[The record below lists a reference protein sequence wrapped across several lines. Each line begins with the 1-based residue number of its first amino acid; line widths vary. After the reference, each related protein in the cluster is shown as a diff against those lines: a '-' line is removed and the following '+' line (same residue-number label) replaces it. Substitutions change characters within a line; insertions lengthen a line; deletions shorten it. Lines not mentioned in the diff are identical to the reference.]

1 MIMVSVGTF
10 DWHSLRT
17 LRRMPRSETAV
28 MLVTVVVT
36 VATHNLAYGVV
47 VGVLTATVLFARRVA
62 QLVEV
67 TSELSGDGG
76 TRTYRVT
83 GQLFFASSNDLVA
96 RFDYAGDPPSVVVDL
111 TAAHVW
117 DASTVAALDA
127 VRTRYAARGIEVTIA
142 GANENS
148 RARLEAVPR

>member
-1 MIMVSVGTF
+1 VS
-10 DWHSLRT
+10 
-17 LRRMPRSETAV
+17 
-28 MLVTVVVT
+28 
-36 VATHNLAYGVV
+36 
-47 VGVLTATVLFARRVA
+47 
-62 QLVEV
+62 
-67 TSELSGDGG
+67 
-76 TRTYRVT
+76 
-83 GQLFFASSNDLVA
+83 

-127 VRTRYAARGIEVTIA
+127 VRTRYAARGTEVTIA